1 MLPTNKRAKPEGDT
15 MTPELYQE
23 LIRELAKAV
32 TYATKLEKSLGLY
45 ERNATLDSARL
56 LLRKAQLT

>member
-1 MLPTNKRAKPEGDT
+1 
-15 MTPELYQE
+15 MTHELYKE
-23 LIRELAKAV
+23 LVRELAKTV
-32 TYATKLEKSLGLY
+32 TYATKLEQSLGLY